1 MAHIIEITFE
11 DFKTLHSK
19 NEGLVLLGA
28 GGDLNEWVEGVSG
41 MLKEEKIAHKGID
54 NFGPFYELST
64 SCGRTVL
71 VMMFNEEVSG
81 VEMGKLAMWRIR
93 FGDCSWVSDYLVNY
107 EKQHITLLMAQ
118 LS

>member
-64 SCGRTVL
+64 SCGRTDL